1 MAPTNPTDHDLN
13 ALLARVVGVEIAEF
27 RPEEWY
33 CVANPADIASG
44 SMRWNPL
51 HDANQML
58 LVRKNLGLCSW
69 EMSRIRGRVFVKISN
84 DHPQMGSP
92 NVWEA
97 NNHDELRAFALAV
110 VAWWKEMK
118 KSNE

>member
-1 MAPTNPTDHDLN
+1 MVNPSDHDLN
-13 ALLARVVGVEIAEF
+13 ARLARVAGVEV
-27 RPEEWY
+27 WL
-33 CVANPADIASG
+33 DH
-44 SMRWNPL
+44 WNLVWLYRKLMKDGAHVNLIWSPL

-110 VAWWKEMK
+110 CAMEQAQKGTA
-118 KSNE
+118 